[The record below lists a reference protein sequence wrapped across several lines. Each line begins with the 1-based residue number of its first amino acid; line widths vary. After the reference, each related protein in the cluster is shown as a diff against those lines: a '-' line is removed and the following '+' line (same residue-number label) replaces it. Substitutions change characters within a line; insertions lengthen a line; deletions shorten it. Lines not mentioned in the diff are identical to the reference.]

1 MRSDTARDETHLQDF
16 PPGLIE
22 SRTPG
27 SSKRRAARMR
37 QPQRLVPVECLLAR
51 TLERLSRVNVP
62 VNNAAAGVR

>member
-1 MRSDTARDETHLQDF
+1 
-16 PPGLIE
+16 
-22 SRTPG
+22 
-27 SSKRRAARMR
+27 MR